1 MVRVYGLGAAL
12 MMVIVVGGC
21 APITSTVEI
30 KRAAVALDAA
40 ENAGAK
46 RYAVYEYHAAKLYL
60 DKAREEDA
68 YAEFWASQRY
78 AEKASNFAKK
88 ARTLAQDRAR
98 RGEES
103 TLPTRAVLPDS
114 TDEHSTDKQGD
125 EQ

>member
-1 MVRVYGLGAAL
+1 M
-12 MMVIVVGGC
+12 GGC

-46 RYAVYEYHAAKLYL
+46 RYAVYEYYAAKLYL

-68 YAEFWASQRY
+68 YAEFWASQQY
-78 AEKASNFAKK
+78 AEKASDFAKK
-88 ARTLAQDRAR
+88 ARTLAQDRAQ

-103 TLPTRAVLPDS
+103 TVPTRAVLPDS
-114 TDEHSTDKQGD
+114 MDEHSTDKQGD